1 MKNNTSFHYALF
13 IIIVI
18 IAVLTFISGQ
28 QVKSA
33 LLDEIKTDIQIN
45 SAEVERLLTSAYQ
58 QYRNDIEFIYELPQ
72 IKGLIRLNSDTGIDP
87 VSNISEATLKS
98 QTIDTF
104 TSFLHK
110 HPQYFQLRVLN
121 TQGFEYIRV
130 ERSNGAVRTVPSNDL
145 QDKSERYY
153 FTQTMSMQEDGL
165 FVSYIDLNRENGQ
178 IVFPYQPTVRMAK
191 PLYSNENVFYGEII
205 LNIDVSY
212 LLQEIKDIVHK
223 HYDVVLLD
231 YEKRFIQHPS
241 KSLSFSRDLAVDQTF
256 DTVYETVDAKQAN
269 KLSTYKNTLSGSLF
283 YGAGEKITVAQS
295 TNGGTLYFYLL
306 VSDKYFQEELNKRWW
321 VNFSILA
328 IVLVIMVTTLL
339 YLNKKNNEL
348 NRLLS
353 ESEESKAAVDVAEEG
368 VVTLD
373 KNWNINTANSAF
385 EHMFSLYN
393 DNVIGKSFKQ
403 TLLHI
408 GAVSTIKKLEANIDG
423 RGSFRDQFH
432 LNMGI
437 DGERWFNI
445 KVSTIQNKEAKAKYA
460 VVFNNITREKLA
472 SLALTQSH
480 QELERKVEIR
490 TAELQKARDKA
501 LEVSHLKSKFIS
513 TISHEMRT
521 PLNGIVGATTL
532 MKKEVLSPKLVQL
545 IAMADNSVSALSELI
560 NDVLDLSKIEA
571 GKLELNYSNFN
582 PEALIEKIA
591 KTMSTQ
597 TKKKGLGFYVDTSNL
612 NFSSIYCEPLRLT
625 QIINNLLSNANKFT
639 DLGFIALT
647 AWSEIKSDKGFIHI
661 KVTDTGIGISP
672 ANQRKLFKAFSQA
685 DESIA
690 ERFGGTGL
698 GLSICKELTSLLN
711 GELTLE
717 SIQGKGS
724 EFTVKLSLESWEI
737 KREED
742 KHQLNGKSVGLMLSS
757 HQIQQHIENTI
768 VSHGGQCNPII
779 SEIQQDE
786 LGQYDALFIDSMHPL
801 KSKLKALWLQWDN
814 NLTKRPVLIE
824 ISTNHLPHDQRIEDS
839 KVLMLPT
846 FRSELIKS
854 ILNPESPDSSKAM
867 FESHSESPNTYEAQE
882 SEKPAIAT
890 ETPNSKPKS
899 PSSESDGPLS
909 DISKL
914 NLDVLIVDDNEIN
927 RQVAMFITE
936 PYCDHVVMVENGVQA
951 LEALKDNTVTFDA
964 ILMDCNMPEM
974 NGYQATHNIRL
985 GEAGDF
991 YRSVPIIAMTANALK
1006 GENEKCIAAGMN
1018 GYITKPVDADILIR
1032 ALEDIAKSKPS
1043 TLRIAN
1049 IDEKASQEDEAVETP
1064 LWDKA
1069 GMIDRLG
1076 GNNVLINKLLS
1087 LFINDYPDKKAK
1099 LQQALHDGNREDI
1112 RFYAHTIKGNLG
1124 DIGASKGRQFFEEI
1138 EHHALNTDVKHLSA
1152 LFVEAE
1158 SIIKQTIALF
1168 NEELEHS

>member
-18 IAVLTFISGQ
+18 IAALTFLSGQ
-28 QVKSA
+28 QVKNA
-33 LLDEIKTDIQIN
+33 LFDEIKTDIQIK
-45 SAEVERLLTSAYQ
+45 SAEVENILTSAYQ
-58 QYRNDIEFIYELPQ
+58 QYRNDIEFVYELPQ

-121 TQGFEYIRV
+121 AQGFEYIRV
-130 ERSNGAVRTVPSNDL
+130 ERSNGTVRTVPSNDL
-145 QDKSERYY
+145 QDKSDRYY
-153 FTQTMSMQEDGL
+153 FTQTMSMQEDSL

-223 HYDVVLLD
+223 HFDVVLLD

-241 KSLSFSRDLAVDQTF
+241 KSLSFSRDLAVEQTF
-256 DTVYETVDAKQAN
+256 DTVYETVDAKQVN
-269 KLSTYKNTLSGSLF
+269 GLSTYKNTLSGSLF
-283 YGAGEKITVAQS
+283 YGAGEKMTVAQS
-295 TNGGTLYFYLL
+295 TNGGTLFSYLL
-306 VSDKYFQEELNKRWW
+306 ASDKYFQEELNKRWW
-321 VNFSILA
+321 ANFSILA
-328 IVLVIMVTTLL
+328 IVLVLMVTSLL

-353 ESEESKAAVDVAEEG
+353 VSEESKAAVDVAEEG

-423 RGSFRDQFH
+423 KGSFRDQFH

-437 DGERWFNI
+437 EGERWFNI

-460 VVFNNITREKLA
+460 VVFNNITSEKLA

-545 IAMADNSVSALSELI
+545 IAMADNSVASLSELI

-591 KTMSTQ
+591 EAMSTQ
-597 TKKKGLGFYVDTSNL
+597 TKKKGLGFYVDNSNL
-612 NFSSIYCEPLRLT
+612 NFSSIYCDPLRLT

-711 GELTLE
+711 GELSLE
-717 SIQGKGS
+717 SVQGKGS
-724 EFTVKLSLESWEI
+724 EFTVKLTLESWEI

-742 KHQLNGKSVGLMLSS
+742 KHQLSGKFVGLMLSS

-786 LGQYDALFIDSMHPL
+786 LGQYDALFIDAMHPL
-801 KSKLKALWLQWDN
+801 KSKLKALWSQWDN

-824 ISTNHLPHDQRIEDS
+824 ISTNHLPHDERIEDS
-839 KVLMLPT
+839 KALMLPI
-846 FRSELIKS
+846 FRRELIES
-854 ILNPESPDSSKAM
+854 ILNQGSVESPEAMPEGLSNDLNTGDSSAI
-867 FESHSESPNTYEAQE
+867 ETSTTVSISPTLMV
-882 SEKPAIAT
+882 
-890 ETPNSKPKS
+890 S
-899 PSSESDGPLS
+899 PSDSNTALSETT
-909 DISKL
+909 KL
-914 NLDVLIVDDNEIN
+914 NLNVLIVDDNEIN
-927 RQVAMFITE
+927 RQVAMYITE
-936 PYCDHVVMVENGVQA
+936 PHCDHVVMVENGVQA
-951 LEALKDNTVTFDA
+951 LAALKDNTVTFDA

-974 NGYQATHNIRL
+974 NGYQITHNIRL

-1032 ALEDIAKSKPS
+1032 ALEDIAKNKPS

-1049 IDEKASQEDEAVETP
+1049 IDEQAAQEEEVEEVP
-1064 LWDKA
+1064 LWDKN
-1069 GMIDRLG
+1069 GMVDRLG

-1099 LQQALHDGNREDI
+1099 LKQALHDGNREDI

-1124 DIGASKGRQFFEEI
+1124 DIGASKGRQFFEDI
-1138 EHHALNTDVKHLSA
+1138 EQQALTADIPHLSA